1 MHSTEFELLE
11 RLAAPRCAV
20 CDLAAE
26 SARDYLAG
34 VMADGVNDGEV
45 RGDWRR
51 RGGLCPRH
59 WRVWRNLET
68 PPLSSAIMTQD
79 LLGSYLASGRPAKLE
94 CPACEVETGAA
105 RRYLQAL
112 RKLPAKEVLGAL
124 EQGRGFLCLRHLDK
138 LPEGPLKE
146 AFHRRLERVVA
157 ELAEFVRKSDYRF
170 AQAPKGEAGDSWL
183 RAIRA
188 LGGEV

>member
-20 CDLAAE
+20 CDLATE
-26 SARDYLAG
+26 SARDYLEG
-34 VMADGVNDGEV
+34 VMADGVNDGEL

-59 WRVWRNLET
+59 WRVWRTLDS
-68 PPLSSAIMTQD
+68 PPLSSALMTQD
-79 LLGSYLASGRPAKLE
+79 LLSSYLASGRPAKLE
-94 CPACEVETGAA
+94 CPACGVEAKAT

-112 RKLPAKEVLGAL
+112 RKLPAEKVLEAL
-124 EQGRGFLCLRHLDK
+124 ERGRGFLCLRHLER
-138 LPEGPLKE
+138 LE
-146 AFHRRLERVVA
+146 AEPIERAFRQRLERVVA
-157 ELAEFVRKSDYRF
+157 ELAEFIRKSDYRF
-170 AQAPKGEAGDSWL
+170 AQEPKGEAGDSWL